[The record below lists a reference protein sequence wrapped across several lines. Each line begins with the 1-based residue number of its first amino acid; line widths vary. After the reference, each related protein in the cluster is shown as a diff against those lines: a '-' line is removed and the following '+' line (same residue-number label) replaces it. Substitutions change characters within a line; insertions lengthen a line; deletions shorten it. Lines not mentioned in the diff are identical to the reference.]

1 MTARS
6 IEGTS
11 LVTAAVTLGATG
23 NIGATALE
31 VSCAFEGATGV
42 QSSRPRLTVFASNP
56 RGMAQMVIFGKVD
69 QGSTATLVC
78 RTTVDND
85 SVGNMYLNYRWDGA
99 LGIQANTEGVTPST
113 IPQNQF
119 TRSSFPT

>member
-23 NIGATALE
+23 ATAATALE
-31 VSCAFEGATGV
+31 VSCAFEGAGV
-42 QSSRPRLTVFASNP
+42 QSSRPRFKVFASNP
-56 RGMAQMVIFGKVD
+56 DGMAQMVIFGKVD

-85 SVGNMYLNYRWDGA
+85 SAGNMYLNYRWDGA
-99 LGIQANTEGVTPST
+99 LGIQANTDGVTPST
-113 IPQNQF
+113 LPQNNF
-119 TRSSFPT
+119 TQAIFGP